1 MEKKLKKIFNVDFSL
16 SYTFTQPL
24 SLSQGYLHTFIQHLC
39 NTSHLHTD
47 TLIIV
52 KTYGN
57 QANEYLKAGPGQ
69 ISQSL
74 RTLARGQEI
83 EQRNAAVGYGEQE

>member
-1 MEKKLKKIFNVDFSL
+1 MMVKKKNRGQNKNTV
-16 SYTFTQPL
+16 
-24 SLSQGYLHTFIQHLC
+24 G